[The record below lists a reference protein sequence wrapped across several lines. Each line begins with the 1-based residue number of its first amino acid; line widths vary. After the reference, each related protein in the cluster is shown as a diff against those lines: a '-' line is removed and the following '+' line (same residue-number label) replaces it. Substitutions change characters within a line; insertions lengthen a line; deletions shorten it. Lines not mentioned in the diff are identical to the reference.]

1 MNRITWII
9 LLLWVLGLGALA
21 QTNSEKQEK
30 DKKERVKKAKE
41 ILGEDGSVENPVF
54 NKERQMS
61 LTAETA
67 LMEGFYDFV
76 VEEYE
81 RALLGFK
88 KALKINPKSSGINY
102 QIALTLLKLKKYSE
116 ATEYASAAIELENN
130 IPEYYLLLAKIY
142 QEQGLFAE
150 ASRIYEKMLDKKLPN
165 TEIYWK
171 DLAEIYHKKLQ
182 KPEKALKIYED
193 LERKY
198 GIIEHI
204 NSAKQEIFLEQK
216 NFVEAL
222 KEAEKLAKFYS
233 EKPEWQAN
241 YAKMLILN
249 GKEAQAEQFL
259 IGKIQSDYT
268 FQTHLQL
275 LHAYQKQNKHTL
287 KEQLVSQ
294 LLKNQLLPDEVRSE
308 ILKNFVDKTAQ
319 NVEKILKDTPRN
331 VDTWL
336 LLAQEAE
343 EQKNFTKAR
352 EAYAEIVKL
361 DNNHFEA
368 WKKLLFYDYQLYEIE
383 QLLQHSQESLELY
396 PTQPEMWWYNGKAYF
411 ERKNYKKALESYEN
425 GKSFTRKDKSVLL
438 EIAIAEV
445 YLAEGKINEVEKILA
460 ELQSTQSE
468 NHIFLNFQAFFWAY
482 RKQKLD
488 EAFKIARKVTEAEN
502 ENGEFLY
509 TLAYVYYR
517 QNKLADAF
525 KTLENALKYKQG
537 AKLQELLGD
546 ISFKMGDKDKAV
558 SYWQKAQDLKG
569 GSTLLSK
576 KLTDKQLYE

>member
-319 NVEKILKDTPRN
+319 SVEKILKDTPRN

-343 EQKNFTKAR
+343 KQKNFTKAR

-517 QNKLADAF
+517 QNKFADAF

-537 AKLQELLGD
+537 AK
-546 ISFKMGDKDKAV
+546 
-558 SYWQKAQDLKG
+558 
-569 GSTLLSK
+569 
-576 KLTDKQLYE
+576 